1 MVAAG
6 AIFVDACAI
15 DDAVVSDD
23 GKFITGC
30 AWPGHPAW
38 LRAFIK
44 ALGATIT
51 I

>member
-15 DDAVVSDD
+15 DGAVVSDN

-38 LRAFIK
+38 LREFLK
-44 ALGATIT
+44 ALGTKIT
-51 I
+51 L